1 MKLRILIIC
10 IGLTIINS
18 SVLHCQDSTNV
29 NHKLNVKYVKSYFS
43 DEAKILLS
51 PIRWDATQ
59 FKIAGAVLLGT
70 ALVYSQDKVIKDFFQ
85 RNKSNIADNISS
97 VLEPFGSG
105 EFSVPLL
112 GVLFLTAE
120 ISKSKKLRQ
129 TTLEAGKAFVL
140 SGFTSLLLKEILHRP
155 RPFQYDQGDVQ
166 LFDGPLG
173 QSNYNSMPSGHTIT
187 AFSIATVFATE
198 YKNILWVPI
207 LSYTIATGV
216 ALSRIY
222 DNKHWASD
230 VVMGSALGW
239 AIGKLI
245 SNNSKLKIYPL
256 MNSRYTGMGI
266 RVSL

>member
-1 MKLRILIIC
+1 M
-10 IGLTIINS
+10 
-18 SVLHCQDSTNV
+18 
-29 NHKLNVKYVKSYFS
+29 
-43 DEAKILLS
+43 
-51 PIRWDATQ
+51 
-59 FKIAGAVLLGT
+59 
-70 ALVYSQDKVIKDFFQ
+70 
-85 RNKSNIADNISS
+85 
-97 VLEPFGSG
+97 
-105 EFSVPLL
+105 
-112 GVLFLTAE
+112 
-120 ISKSKKLRQ
+120 
-129 TTLEAGKAFVL
+129 
-140 SGFTSLLLKEILHRP
+140 LKEILHRP